1 MGSHFSIDPLPPLY
15 TLLVTTNSP
24 PPRAPESNVFPP
36 QKNLFSLDDPKRK
49 ESNLFLPVFP

>member
-1 MGSHFSIDPLPPLY
+1 MGSHFSIDPLSPLY

-24 PPRAPESNVFPP
+24 PPVLLKVMCSPP
-36 QKNLFSLDDPKRK
+36 KKNLFSLDDPKRK